1 MYFSNP
7 EKSWNFKIL
16 TLHFKRVY
24 YNLLTS
30 SIVLLI
36 HGYIIIILLIQD
48 FLDSVRIRDITLD
61 NHEVFLKKIQ
71 YKIRKFLI
79 ISNFFGCITKSQK

>member
-1 MYFSNP
+1 MMKIMEKLKLSLKPQKNYGMYFSNP

-36 HGYIIIILLIQD
+36 HGYII
-48 FLDSVRIRDITLD
+48 SV
-61 NHEVFLKKIQ
+61 
-71 YKIRKFLI
+71 
-79 ISNFFGCITKSQK
+79 SQ